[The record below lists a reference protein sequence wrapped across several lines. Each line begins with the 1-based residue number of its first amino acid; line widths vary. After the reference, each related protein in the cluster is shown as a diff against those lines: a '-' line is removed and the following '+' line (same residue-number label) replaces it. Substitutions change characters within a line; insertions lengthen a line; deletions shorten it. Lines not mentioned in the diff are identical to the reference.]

1 MKSNYDGMKRL
12 MVLSSTLGVIGLIL
26 ILLSD
31 YLGTFL
37 ADIWLS
43 DSEGGSTKVSNYL
56 LVEEN
61 TNINI
66 FSVTGGMLFGASLIM
81 VLFAYYKI
89 LKTKE

>member
-1 MKSNYDGMKRL
+1 MKSNNDGMKRL

-43 DSEGGSTKVSNYL
+43 DSEGGSTEVSNYL